1 MKKSNRKSI
10 SETFAETIIEE
21 LKNGTAPWQKPW
33 KAGEFRRPLNP
44 ITGTVYRG
52 VNTVMLARHGY
63 ADPRWMTMRQANDQ
77 EWRVKK
83 GSKAQ
88 QVVFWQWTDRQ
99 AVLDDSGQPIV
110 DEKGEEKKENVQ
122 LERPRLHVFSVFH
135 ISQLQTLD
143 GLDLPPYEP
152 PELDWDPIERGEE
165 ILRDSGAFISHD
177 QSDRAFY
184 RIATD
189 DIHLP
194 PRENFPEAGH
204 YYSTALHELG
214 HWTGHES
221 RMGREFGPRGSE
233 EYAKEELRAEIASWM
248 LNQELGLPHQ
258 PDQHVSYVESW
269 VSVLQKD
276 PYEIMRACRDAEK
289 IKEYVMNL
297 QQELAAQQP
306 EAGVVLTSG
315 TPAVQQSAEV
325 LSPEVAPAEQVVAE
339 IKTFLTVPYKEKNQ
353 AKNAGAKWDREAKLW
368 YVPEGAPLTALAAWL
383 PGKESVVAAS
393 SPGLSPADEFA
404 QTLRQAGL
412 IVEEPVMDGQI
423 HRVPV
428 ENGKAGNKDGAYCG
442 YADGRPNGWGQN
454 YKSGEQVK
462 WIATGHTLTAEQK
475 DALKTEASERLVE
488 RANERK
494 EKQAKA
500 MKRAYAKWMS
510 AELTEEHPYLEE
522 KGVNG
527 FGLKQDSR
535 GNLLIPS
542 FDLRTGRVQTLQW
555 IEPNG
560 TKRFESGCPQQGAAL
575 VIPSPDALEGG
586 QILIAEGYATAASLH
601 MATGLPV
608 VAAFTAHNL
617 LPVAELLRENYPR
630 TEITI
635 CADNDHHLVE
645 AINGVPIGNIGMV
658 KAQEAAQAVGAT
670 VVAPSFTKEEKE
682 KRCTDFNDLHKSRG
696 LDAVTK
702 RVKAQIMEVAR

>member
-1 MKKSNRKSI
+1 MRKSNRNSI
-10 SETFAETIIEE
+10 SATFAETIIEE
-21 LKNGTAPWQKPW
+21 LQNGTAPWQKPW
-33 KAGEFRRPLNP
+33 KAGECHRPLNP
-44 ITGTVYRG
+44 ITGTVYKG

-63 ADPRWMTMRQANDQ
+63 ADPRWMTMKQANDQ

-88 QVVFWQWTDRQ
+88 PVVFWQWTDRQ
-99 AVLDDSGQPIV
+99 VVLDDAGQPLK
-110 DEKGEEKKENVQ
+110 DENGEEKKENVQ
-122 LERPRLHVFSVFH
+122 LERPRLHIFSVFH
-135 ISQLQTLD
+135 VSQLQTLD
-143 GLDLPPYEP
+143 GQDLPAYEP
-152 PELDWDPIERGEE
+152 PELTWDPIERGEE
-165 ILRDSGAFISHD
+165 ILRDSGASIFHD

-194 PRENFPEAGH
+194 PRENFPEAGN

-233 EYAKEELRAEIASWM
+233 DYAREELRAEIASWM

-258 PDQHVSYVESW
+258 PDQHVSYVDSW
-269 VSVLQKD
+269 VNVLQKS
-276 PYEIMRACRDAEK
+276 PYEIIRACSDAEK

-297 QQELAAQQP
+297 QQELTAQQP
-306 EAGVVLTSG
+306 EDGIVMTSG
-315 TPAVQQSAEV
+315 TLEAEHSAEIN
-325 LSPEVAPAEQVVAE
+325 SQEVAPAEQNVAE
-339 IKTFLTVPYKEKNQ
+339 TKTFLSVPYKEKNQ

-383 PGKESVVAAS
+383 PEKESAVAAS
-393 SPGLSPADEFA
+393 SPGLPPADEFA
-404 QTLRQAGL
+404 QMLQEAGL
-412 IVEEPVMDGQI
+412 IVDEPLLDGQI

-428 ENGKAGNKDGAYCG
+428 EGGKPGGKDGAYCG

-462 WIATGHTLTAEQK
+462 WIATGHTLTPEQK
-475 DALKTEASERLVE
+475 DALKTEASERLAE

-494 EKQAKA
+494 EQQEKA
-500 MKRAYAKWMS
+500 MKRAYAKWMN
-510 AELTEEHPYLEE
+510 AEPTEEHPYLEE
-522 KGVNG
+522 KGVSG

-535 GNLLIPS
+535 GNLLIPG

-560 TKRFESGCPQQGAAL
+560 TKRFEWGCPQQGAAL
-575 VIPSPDALEGG
+575 VLPSSDALTGG
-586 QILIAEGYATAASLH
+586 EILIAEGYATAASLH
-601 MATGLPV
+601 MATGQPV

-617 LPVAELLRENYPR
+617 LPVAELLRDKYPQA
-630 TEITI
+630 EITI

-645 AINGVPIGNIGMV
+645 SINGVPIGNVGMI

-696 LDAVTK
+696 LGAVAK
-702 RVKAQIMEVAR
+702 RVKAQAMEVAR